1 MLQEEVGCQW
11 REEPA
16 SQWFN
21 VFDAQQMAHPGEVWS
36 ALRAKD
42 PVFFAPELNAWLIS
56 RLEDVKAAFLDTDTF
71 ANAGLSSPFRE
82 VPADVAKVLAQVPS
96 SNEMDVL
103 TSDPPRHTRL
113 RKVIRAG
120 FQARRIKLLSDDI
133 QALTDDLID
142 GMEALPGQECDF
154 YQAFAYPLPLGV
166 ICRLVGLPTED
177 QPMLNHW
184 GLCNVQLRW
193 SNLDHDAWMEAA
205 RGRVEFYRYAEDVVR
220 QRRERPGDDLVSEII
235 ATSSASEEPL
245 REMEL
250 VGMVMTCVT
259 AGHETSANF
268 LTIGLHT
275 LLSNRELWQQLV
287 ADDRQRLPAIVDELL
302 RVTAASQINWRTVTK
317 PVTVAGV
324 ELPAGARV
332 GLMIGCASRDESIFD
347 HGDAVDFGR
356 PNLSS
361 SLAFG
366 HGIHACVGAPL
377 ARLEG
382 RVAFATLARR
392 LPSLELAA
400 KQPDLAFKPNA
411 TLRCPTGLQVRWC

>member
-1 MLQEEVGCQW
+1 
-11 REEPA
+11 
-16 SQWFN
+16 
-21 VFDAQQMAHPGEVWS
+21 
-36 ALRAKD
+36 
-42 PVFFAPELNAWLIS
+42 
-56 RLEDVKAAFLDTDTF
+56 
-71 ANAGLSSPFRE
+71 
-82 VPADVAKVLAQVPS
+82 
-96 SNEMDVL
+96 
-103 TSDPPRHTRL
+103 
-113 RKVIRAG
+113 
-120 FQARRIKLLSDDI
+120 
-133 QALTDDLID
+133 
-142 GMEALPGQECDF
+142 MEALPGRECDF
-154 YQAFAYPLPLGV
+154 YQAFAYRLPLGV

-205 RGRVEFYRYAEDVVR
+205 RGRVEFYRYAQDVVR
-220 QRRERPGDDLVSEII
+220 QRRESPGDDLVSEII
-235 ATSSASEEPL
+235 ATSSASEQPL

-268 LTIGLHT
+268 LTLGLHT

-302 RVTAASQINWRTVTK
+302 RVTAASQINWRTVTR

-324 ELPAGARV
+324 ELPAGGRV

-382 RVAFATLARR
+382 RVAFAALARR
-392 LPSLELAA
+392 LPSLELAD
-400 KQPDLAFKPNA
+400 QSDLAFKPNA
-411 TLRCPTGLQVRWC
+411 TLRCPNGLQVRWH